1 MVCEGSGASHPTRS
15 QTAHPERIIP
25 AETPPGIVALH
36 LKRYKFAR
44 KYIVGKRVLDVAC
57 GVGYGSLYLAK
68 ACRQVVGADIDWVA
82 VDYAQR
88 QYGGRENL
96 AFVQV
101 DAIRTGFAESQFD
114 AVCSFETI
122 EHVRDAGMILGEIK
136 RVLKPE
142 GVLIVST
149 PRAAR
154 SNSRPA
160 NPFHHHEWSPADFK
174 RLLRGFF
181 HNVEI
186 FGQFRR
192 ETGAARWL
200 KRLDVLKV
208 RTWLVPLWLTRQ
220 AAKATGVRAM
230 ADLHMEDVF
239 IRSGDLRRAREIVAV
254 ASDENH
260 RI

>member
-36 LKRYKFAR
+36 LKRYQFAR

-239 IRSGDLRRAREIVAV
+239 IRSGDLRRASEIVAV